1 MKLLFRALQYR
12 NYRLFFSGQSISLIG
27 TWMQRIA
34 LSWLVYRL
42 THSPILLGL
51 TGFSS
56 QFPTF
61 IFAPFAGV
69 FADQW
74 NRHRILVITQILA
87 MVQAL
92 ILASLVLTNTI
103 TVPYIIVL
111 SITLAVINGFDIPA
125 RQSFVID
132 MVENK
137 NDLGNAIALNSAMF
151 NSARLIGPS
160 IAGILIAIVGEGICF
175 LINGLSYIAVIIA
188 LLAMRLK
195 SRQKAAM
202 KKYVF
207 HELKQGLSYAVKS
220 EKIRSILL
228 LLALVS
234 LVGMPYAILMPIF
247 ARDVL
252 QGGPSTLG
260 FLVGAAGIGALIGA
274 VLFASRKNAEGLE
287 KAIPLATSTFGL
299 GLIVFS
305 CSRILW
311 LSMIFMVITGFGMM
325 VQMISSN
332 TLLQTVVDDDKRGR
346 VMSFY
351 AMSFMGMA
359 PIGSLMGGWAAKLIG
374 APKTLLFGGII
385 CIIGAMF
392 FIYKLRLSKA
402 ITRSAAKAVGIN
414 YRKETTGS

>member
-1 MKLLFRALQYR
+1 MKLFFRAFHYR

-42 THSPILLGL
+42 THSPILLGI

-61 IFAPFAGV
+61 MFAPFAGV
-69 FADQW
+69 FADHW

-92 ILASLVLTNTI
+92 ILATLVLTNTI
-103 TVPYIIVL
+103 TVPYIIIL

-125 RQSFVID
+125 RQSFIIE

-137 NDLGNAIALNSAMF
+137 NDLGNAIALNSATF

-160 IAGILIAIVGEGICF
+160 IAGVLIAVVGEGICF
-175 LINGLSYIAVIIA
+175 LINGISYIAVIIA
-188 LLAMRLK
+188 LLLMRLK
-195 SRQKAAM
+195 PRQKVTT
-202 KKYVF
+202 KKHVL
-207 HELKQGLSYAVKS
+207 HELKLGLIYAVKS

-247 ARDVL
+247 AQDVL
-252 QGGPSTLG
+252 HGGPSTLG

-274 VLFASRKNAEGLE
+274 GLFASRKNAKGLE

-305 CSRILW
+305 YSRILW

-332 TLLQTVVDDDKRGR
+332 TLLQTIVDDDKRGR

-359 PIGSLMGGWAAKLIG
+359 PIGSLLGGWAAKLIG
-374 APKTLLFGGII
+374 APNTLLFGGII
-385 CIIGAMF
+385 CIIGAIF
-392 FIYKLRLSKA
+392 FIYKLRLLKA
-402 ITRSAAKAVGIN
+402 ITHSIGKVVGIN
-414 YRKETTGS
+414 YPGDIPGF

>member
-1 MKLLFRALQYR
+1 
-12 NYRLFFSGQSISLIG
+12 
-27 TWMQRIA
+27 
-34 LSWLVYRL
+34 LVYRL

-92 ILASLVLTNTI
+92 ILAALVLTNTI

-111 SITLAVINGFDIPA
+111 SISLAIINGFDIPA

-160 IAGILIAIVGEGICF
+160 IAGVLIAIVGEGICF
-175 LINGLSYIAVIIA
+175 LINGISYIAVIIA
-188 LLAMRLK
+188 LLLMRLK
-195 SRQKAAM
+195 PRQKITVKKHVFQEM
-202 KKYVF
+202 K
-207 HELKQGLSYAVKS
+207 HGLIYTVRS

-247 ARDVL
+247 AQDVL

-274 VLFASRKNAEGLE
+274 GLFASRRNAEGLE
-287 KAIPLATSTFGL
+287 KAIPLATTTFGL

-305 CSRILW
+305 YSRILW

-359 PIGSLMGGWAAKLIG
+359 PIGSLLGGWAAKLIG
-374 APKTLLFGGII
+374 APNTLLFGGIT
-385 CIIGAMF
+385 CIIGALL
-392 FIYKLRLSKA
+392 FIHKLKLAKA
-402 ITRSAAKAVGIN
+402 ITRSLGKALGID
-414 YRKETTGS
+414 YPEDTPGS

>member
-1 MKLLFRALQYR
+1 
-12 NYRLFFSGQSISLIG
+12 
-27 TWMQRIA
+27 
-34 LSWLVYRL
+34 
-42 THSPILLGL
+42 LGI

-56 QFPTF
+56 QFPAF

-69 FADQW
+69 FADRW
-74 NRHRILVITQILA
+74 NRHRILVITQTLA
-87 MVQAL
+87 MIQAL

-125 RQSFVID
+125 RQSFIFE

-137 NDLGNAIALNSAMF
+137 NDLGNAIALNSATF

-160 IAGILIAIVGEGICF
+160 IAGVLIAVVGEGICF
-175 LINGLSYIAVIIA
+175 LINGISYIAVIIA
-188 LLAMRLK
+188 LLLMHLK
-195 SRQKAAM
+195 PRQKVAT
-202 KKYVF
+202 KRNVF
-207 HELKQGLSYAVKS
+207 HELKLGLIYAVKS

-247 ARDVL
+247 AQDVL
-252 QGGPSTLG
+252 HGGPSTLG

-274 VLFASRKNAEGLE
+274 GLFASRKNAEGLE

-305 CSRILW
+305 YSRILW

-332 TLLQTVVDDDKRGR
+332 TLLQTVADDDKRGR

-359 PIGSLMGGWAAKLIG
+359 PIGSLLGGWAAKLIG
-374 APKTLLFGGII
+374 APNTLLIGGIT
-385 CIIGAMF
+385 CIIGALF
-392 FIYKLRLSKA
+392 FIYKLKLSKA
-402 ITRSAAKAVGIN
+402 ITRSLGRVVDIDYPGD
-414 YRKETTGS
+414 TPGS

>member
-1 MKLLFRALQYR
+1 MKQFLRALRYR

-42 THSPILLGL
+42 TQSPILLGI

-74 NRHRILVITQILA
+74 NRHRIMVTTQILA

-92 ILASLVLTNTI
+92 ILAYLVLTNTI
-103 TVPYIIVL
+103 TVPYIIIL
-111 SITLAVINGFDIPA
+111 SFFLAAINGFDIPA
-125 RQSFVID
+125 RQSFVIE

-137 NDLGNAIALNSAMF
+137 NDLGNAIALNSAIF

-160 IAGILIAIVGEGICF
+160 VAGILVAIVGEGICF
-175 LINGLSYIAVIIA
+175 SINAISYIAVVIA
-188 LLAMRLK
+188 LLSMRLK
-195 SRQKAAM
+195 PQQKVTI
-202 KKYVF
+202 KKHVF
-207 HELKQGLSYAVKS
+207 HELRLGLMYAFNS
-220 EKIRSILL
+220 QKIRSILL

-234 LVGMPYAILMPIF
+234 LVGMPYTILMPIF

-252 QGGPSTLG
+252 HGGPSTLG
-260 FLVGAAGIGALIGA
+260 FLVGSAGIGALIGA
-274 VLFASRKNAEGLE
+274 TLFASRKNSKGLE
-287 KAIPLATSTFGL
+287 KIIPLATCTFGL

-311 LSMIFMVITGFGMM
+311 LSMIFKVITGFGMM
-325 VQMISSN
+325 VQMISCN
-332 TLLQTVVDDDKRGR
+332 TLLQHVVDDDKRGR

-351 AMSFMGMA
+351 AMSFMGMV
-359 PIGSLMGGWAAKLIG
+359 PIGSLLGGWAAKVIG
-374 APKTLLFGGII
+374 APKTLLIGGIL
-385 CIIGAMF
+385 CIIGALY
-392 FIYKLRLSKA
+392 FIYKRNLSKT
-402 ITRSAAKAVGIN
+402 ITRSIMNMAGI
-414 YRKETTGS
+414 KHSCSTSSP

>member
-1 MKLLFRALQYR
+1 M
-12 NYRLFFSGQSISLIG
+12 
-27 TWMQRIA
+27 
-34 LSWLVYRL
+34 VYRL

-92 ILASLVLTNTI
+92 ILAALVLTNTI

-111 SITLAVINGFDIPA
+111 SISLAIINGFDIPA

-160 IAGILIAIVGEGICF
+160 IAGVLIAIVGEGICF
-175 LINGLSYIAVIIA
+175 LINGISYIAVIIA
-188 LLAMRLK
+188 LLLMRLK
-195 SRQKAAM
+195 PRQKITVKKHVFQEM
-202 KKYVF
+202 K
-207 HELKQGLSYAVKS
+207 HGLIYTVRS

-247 ARDVL
+247 AQDVL

-274 VLFASRKNAEGLE
+274 GLFASRRNAEGLE
-287 KAIPLATSTFGL
+287 KAIPLATTTFGL

-305 CSRILW
+305 YSRILW

-359 PIGSLMGGWAAKLIG
+359 PIGSLLGGWAAKLIG
-374 APKTLLFGGII
+374 APNTLLFGGIT
-385 CIIGAMF
+385 CIIGALL
-392 FIYKLRLSKA
+392 FIHKLKLAKA
-402 ITRSAAKAVGIN
+402 ITRSLGKALGID
-414 YRKETTGS
+414 YPEDTPGS

>member
-1 MKLLFRALQYR
+1 MRSFFRALRYR
-12 NYRLFFSGQSISLIG
+12 NYQLFFGGQSISLIG

-34 LSWLVYRL
+34 LSWLVYQL
-42 THSPILLGL
+42 TQSPVLLGV

-69 FADQW
+69 IADQW
-74 NRHRILVITQILA
+74 NRHRIMVITQILA
-87 MVQAL
+87 MIQAF
-92 ILASLVLTNTI
+92 ILASLILTHAI

-111 SITLAVINGFDIPA
+111 SISLAIINGFDIPA
-125 RQSFVID
+125 RQSFVVD
-132 MVENK
+132 MVEK
-137 NDLGNAIALNSAMF
+137 KADLGNAIALNSAMF

-160 IAGILIAIVGEGICF
+160 LAGILIAAVGEGICF
-175 LINGLSYIAVIIA
+175 LVNGISYVAVIIA

-195 SRQKAAM
+195 PRQRAATQ
-202 KKYVF
+202 KHIL
-207 HELKQGLSYAVKS
+207 HELKLGLVYAFKS
-220 EKIRSILL
+220 EKIPSILL

-274 VLFASRKNAEGLE
+274 GLFASRKNVEGLE
-287 KAIPLATSTFGL
+287 KAIPLATITFGF

-305 CSRILW
+305 CSRVLW
-311 LSMIFMVITGFGMM
+311 LSMIFMVVTGLGMM

-346 VMSFY
+346 IMSFY
-351 AMSFMGMA
+351 AMAFMGMA
-359 PIGSLMGGWAAKLIG
+359 PIGSLLGGWAAKLIG
-374 APKTLLFGGII
+374 APNTLLFGGII
-385 CIIGAMF
+385 CIIGAVF
-392 FIYKLRLSKA
+392 FIHKLQLLKP
-402 ITRSAAKAVGIN
+402 I
-414 YRKETTGS
+414 TGSAIKALGRNKRRDTEGS